1 MKAKSIVLV
10 VFTMLLMTFSFA
22 VVVSAQD
29 VVIEPLPC
37 DEPGELTM
45 WVWDENWAEII
56 GDSIEVWKAEYCPGA
71 EVELIQQPWGNY
83 WDLMRTNAAGG
94 DLPDVFNMNQVF
106 FGFYGDNGVLLN
118 LQPYFD
124 EFGLDTSVWGS
135 GMIDPYRVGDDGD
148 LHAAPVEWV
157 TVAMLYNQDMFDA
170 AGLDYPT
177 AEWTWDDF
185 AAAAEALTDPMEDVY
200 GAAAY
205 LEYQTGYPN
214 WIAAA
219 GESPV
224 VAPQRAG
231 CTLTSDASLEAL
243 SFLKG
248 LYDEGYMP
256 SVSVLGGA
264 SPDDAFNMFVSE
276 RIGIISAGA
285 WKIQDAIDQIEFNWD
300 IVQQPRHP
308 ETGRSRSTLHA
319 ASYVAAA
326 NSDNPELAANLILF
340 LVSDEGQMFFAEAG
354 GVAPSNPSAELQGI
368 WADAYADADLNVQA
382 YIDAVQDSV
391 GVNLFAEIWDVA
403 NTELVVNI
411 FDLDMEVEE
420 AAELACEFIDEQIAE
435 LAED

>member
-1 MKAKSIVLV
+1 MKAKMIVILV
-10 VFTMLLMTFSFA
+10 LLLIAFSMA
-22 VVVSAQD
+22 LTAQAQET
-29 VVIEPLPC
+29 VIEPLAC
-37 DEPGELTM
+37 EEPGSLTM
-45 WVWDENWAEII
+45 WVWDENWFDII
-56 GDSIEVWKAEYCPGA
+56 GASIDVWVEEYCPGA
-71 EVELIQQPWGNY
+71 EVELIHQPWGEY
-83 WDLMRTNAAGG
+83 WDLMRINAAGG

-135 GMIDPYRVGDDGD
+135 GMIDPYRVGEDGD

-185 AAAAEALTDPMEDVY
+185 ADAAATLTNPDEDVY
-200 GAAAY
+200 GAAVY

-214 WIAAA
+214 WIAAT

-231 CTLTSDASLEAL
+231 CTLTSDESQEAL
-243 SFLKG
+243 SFLKD
-248 LYDEGYMP
+248 LYDAGYMP
-256 SVSVLGGA
+256 SVSTLGGA
-264 SPDDAFNMFVSE
+264 SPDDAFNMFASG
-276 RIGIISAGA
+276 RIAMISAGA
-285 WKIQDAIDQIEFNWD
+285 WKIQSAIEQIEFNWD

-319 ASYVAAA
+319 ASYVASA
-326 NSDNPELAANLILF
+326 NSENADLAANLILF
-340 LVSDEGQMFFAEAG
+340 LVSDEGQQFFAEAG
-354 GVAPSNPSAELQGI
+354 GVAPSNPNPELQAM
-368 WADAYADADLNVQA
+368 WAAAYADADLNVQA
-382 YIDAVQDSV
+382 YIDAVEDSV
-391 GVNLFAEIWDVA
+391 GVNLFAEIWGVA
-403 NTELVVNI
+403 NEEIVVNI
-411 FDLDMEVEE
+411 FDLDMDVAE

-435 LAED
+435 LAGE